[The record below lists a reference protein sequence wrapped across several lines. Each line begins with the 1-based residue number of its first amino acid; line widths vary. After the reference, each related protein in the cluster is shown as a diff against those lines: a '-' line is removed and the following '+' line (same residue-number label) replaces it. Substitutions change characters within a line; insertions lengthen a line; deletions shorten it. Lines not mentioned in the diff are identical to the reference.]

1 MKNFSNDLIRL
12 TEHLALLFMLR
23 AQDYR
28 GDYSN
33 SVPITMHIKKCR
45 LYLPE
50 KDGLQF
56 FALIWIALTC
66 NGLFWSYDVRGK
78 CALCKSS
85 SACFRTFLEQLVT
98 ARDLMS
104 TG

>member
-1 MKNFSNDLIRL
+1 MTL
-12 TEHLALLFMLR
+12 TTIEVQCGPVAT
-23 AQDYR
+23 
-28 GDYSN
+28 GGYSN
-33 SVPITMHIKKCR
+33 SVPNAMCIKKFR
-45 LYLPE
+45 RKASE
-50 KDGLQF
+50 KGVLHN

-66 NGLFWSYDVRGK
+66 NGLVWSYDVRGK